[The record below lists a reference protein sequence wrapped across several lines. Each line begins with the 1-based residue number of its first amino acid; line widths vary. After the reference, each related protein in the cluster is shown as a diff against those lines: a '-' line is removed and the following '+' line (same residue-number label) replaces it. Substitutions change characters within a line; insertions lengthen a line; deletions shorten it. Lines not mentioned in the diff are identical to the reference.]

1 LAYSRLFVKNVEKIY
16 QNGWARWLL
25 GKGLIGKG
33 LMSDIDLSSLFVR
46 AQTGDRTAYDS
57 IVHRF

>member
-1 LAYSRLFVKNVEKIY
+1 IY

-25 GKGLIGKG
+25 GKGL
-33 LMSDIDLSSLFVR
+33 MSDIDLSSLVVR
-46 AQTGDRTAYDS
+46 AQTGDRTTYDG